1 VRFDKEMVNY
11 KPSADEKGGKRKKKV
26 KDPNAPKRALSAFFM
41 FCGEERAKVKAKH
54 PTFGIGDIGKELGK
68 RWEAC
73 TNRTKFEAMAAKDKE
88 RYEKEN
94 AAYKKSGGGSPK
106 KAAKGPA
113 AKKSKKSAPPP
124 DDDDDDEEE
133 EEDESD

>member
-1 VRFDKEMVNY
+1 MGKKDVKA
-11 KPSADEKGGKRKKKV
+11 KGKASASADKGGKRKRKEK

-41 FCGEERAKVKAKH
+41 FCGEERAKVKAKY
-54 PTFGIGDIGKELGK
+54 PSYGIGEIGKELGK

-73 TNRTKFEAMAAKDKE
+73 TNRTKYEAMAAKDKE
-88 RYEKEN
+88 RYEKAM
-94 AAYKKSGGGSPK
+94 AAYKKTGGGGSPK

-113 AKKSKKSAPPP
+113 AKKSKQATS
-124 DDDDDDEEE
+124 DEE